1 MAKLSRWPWILM
13 ALARPSRQETYR
25 SKPIVPERV
34 HNLINLL
41 SQTCAYAH
49 EIAFTW
55 CNTRDIH
62 VGARLNKCDTAVRT
76 CMMAI
81 WPGDEATGSRSR
93 PSRRLN
99 ANGNTLDE
107 KGKKYGSFNPTSV
120 NSFCPVAGRGRYSP
134 QVGDF
139 DPATGG
145 GFSSGHRGSG
155 TEILGYRLPCPGNWD

>member
-1 MAKLSRWPWILM
+1 MAQLSRWPWILQ

-25 SKPIVPERV
+25 KNRLCPKRTY
-34 HNLINLL
+34 NLINLL

-62 VGARLNKCDTAVRT
+62 VGAPVNKIMGLSKHIGWQYGR
-76 CMMAI
+76 
-81 WPGDEATGSRSR
+81 DEATAARSR
-93 PSRRLN
+93 PSRRIN

-120 NSFCPVAGRGRYSP
+120 NSFCPVAGGRYSL

-145 GFSSGHRGSG
+145 GFSSGHRGCS
-155 TEILGYRLPCPGNWD
+155 LR